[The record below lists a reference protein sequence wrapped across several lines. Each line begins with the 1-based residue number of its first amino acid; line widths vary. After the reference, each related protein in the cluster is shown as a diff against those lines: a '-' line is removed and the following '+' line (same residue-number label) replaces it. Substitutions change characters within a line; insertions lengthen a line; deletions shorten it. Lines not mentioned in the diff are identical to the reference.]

1 MKGILFRKLPVAAG
15 KRVQTMRI
23 WIRADANEEIASGH
37 LARTLSIAGELRRLG
52 VRVRFVLSDEES
64 RSWLQRLS
72 GNPDEWEV
80 SVLGLSYGKPGEE
93 LPLLAKLAEREQP
106 DWILVDSYAVSG
118 DWFEQ
123 LRSTLAAALKEKQ
136 GAENPTPGLAFLD
149 DERAFDP
156 AVDLVINYDPDAESL
171 QSFYQKAPFRLLGPK
186 YAPLREQFADL
197 RPAVRPS
204 VRKILISTGGT
215 DPYGMA
221 KRLQKLVQCVPETAV
236 MAPGYPR
243 VEKVA
248 ELLLGCDL
256 AISAAGT
263 TLYELCAAGVPTLA
277 FSMSDNQ
284 ELFAKQMA
292 AAGAVTYL
300 GDIRKQEVLAEL
312 EKNVASW
319 LSEHGAAEE
328 HGLPEARKHSTGEA
342 LLLRQQ
348 ESARMHALTDGL
360 GSRRIAEKLIQISD
374 GACSGRKD
382 RLQ

>member
-1 MKGILFRKLPVAAG
+1 M
-15 KRVQTMRI
+15 
-23 WIRADANEEIASGH
+23 
-37 LARTLSIAGELRRLG
+37 
-52 VRVRFVLSDEES
+52 
-64 RSWLQRLS
+64 
-72 GNPDEWEV
+72 
-80 SVLGLSYGKPGEE
+80 
-93 LPLLAKLAEREQP
+93 
-106 DWILVDSYAVSG
+106 
-118 DWFEQ
+118 
-123 LRSTLAAALKEKQ
+123 
-136 GAENPTPGLAFLD
+136 
-149 DERAFDP
+149 
-156 AVDLVINYDPDAESL
+156 INYDPDAGSL
-171 QSFYQKAPFRLLGPK
+171 QSFYQKASFRLLGPK

-197 RPAVRPS
+197 KPKVRPS

-300 GDIRKQEVLAEL
+300 GDIRSQEVLAEL

-319 LSEHGAAEE
+319 LSE
-328 HGLPEARKHSTGEA
+328 HSTGEA

-360 GSRRIAEKLIQISD
+360 GSRRIAGKLIQISD
-374 GACSGRKD
+374 GACSGRTD

>member
-1 MKGILFRKLPVAAG
+1 
-15 KRVQTMRI
+15 
-23 WIRADANEEIASGH
+23 
-37 LARTLSIAGELRRLG
+37 
-52 VRVRFVLSDEES
+52 
-64 RSWLQRLS
+64 
-72 GNPDEWEV
+72 
-80 SVLGLSYGKPGEE
+80 
-93 LPLLAKLAEREQP
+93 
-106 DWILVDSYAVSG
+106 
-118 DWFEQ
+118 
-123 LRSTLAAALKEKQ
+123 
-136 GAENPTPGLAFLD
+136 
-149 DERAFDP
+149 
-156 AVDLVINYDPDAESL
+156 
-171 QSFYQKAPFRLLGPK
+171 
-186 YAPLREQFADL
+186 
-197 RPAVRPS
+197 
-204 VRKILISTGGT
+204 
-215 DPYGMA
+215 MA

-300 GDIRKQEVLAEL
+300 GDIRNQEVLAEL

-319 LSEHGAAEE
+319 LSEHGAAE
-328 HGLPEARKHSTGEA
+328 ARKRSADKA

-382 RLQ
+382 RQQTGGMR

>member
-1 MKGILFRKLPVAAG
+1 
-15 KRVQTMRI
+15 
-23 WIRADANEEIASGH
+23 
-37 LARTLSIAGELRRLG
+37 
-52 VRVRFVLSDEES
+52 
-64 RSWLQRLS
+64 
-72 GNPDEWEV
+72 
-80 SVLGLSYGKPGEE
+80 
-93 LPLLAKLAEREQP
+93 
-106 DWILVDSYAVSG
+106 
-118 DWFEQ
+118 
-123 LRSTLAAALKEKQ
+123 
-136 GAENPTPGLAFLD
+136 
-149 DERAFDP
+149 
-156 AVDLVINYDPDAESL
+156 
-171 QSFYQKAPFRLLGPK
+171 
-186 YAPLREQFADL
+186 
-197 RPAVRPS
+197 
-204 VRKILISTGGT
+204 
-215 DPYGMA
+215 MA
-221 KRLQKLVQCVPETAV
+221 KSLQKLVQCVPETAV

-300 GDIRKQEVLAEL
+300 GDIRNPEVLEKL

-319 LSEHGAAEE
+319 LSERSA
-328 HGLPEARKHSTGEA
+328 GEA

-374 GACSGRKD
+374 GTRSGRKD
-382 RLQ
+382 RQQTGGMK

>member
-1 MKGILFRKLPVAAG
+1 
-15 KRVQTMRI
+15 MRI

-52 VRVRFVLSDEES
+52 ARVRFVLSDEES

-80 SVLGLSYGKPGEE
+80 SVLGLSYGKPDEE
-93 LPLLAKLAEREQP
+93 LPLLAKLAEGERP

-118 DWFEQ
+118 DWFEK
-123 LRSTLAAALKEKQ
+123 LRSTLAASLQEKQ
-136 GAENPTPGLAFLD
+136 GKENPAPGLAFID

-156 AVDLVINYDPDAESL
+156 DADLVINYDPDAESL
-171 QSFYQKAPFRLLGPK
+171 QSFYQKASFRLLGPK

-197 RPAVRPS
+197 TPAVRPS

-221 KRLQKLVQCVPETAV
+221 KRLPKLVQCVPETAV

-277 FSMSDNQ
+277 FSMADNQ

-300 GDIRKQEVLAEL
+300 GDIRNPEVLEKL

-319 LSEHGAAEE
+319 LSERGAAEE
-328 HGLPEARKHSTGEA
+328 QKRSADRA

-348 ESARMHALTDGL
+348 ESVRMHALTDGL

-382 RLQ
+382 RQQTGGMR

>member
-1 MKGILFRKLPVAAG
+1 
-15 KRVQTMRI
+15 
-23 WIRADANEEIASGH
+23 
-37 LARTLSIAGELRRLG
+37 
-52 VRVRFVLSDEES
+52 
-64 RSWLQRLS
+64 
-72 GNPDEWEV
+72 
-80 SVLGLSYGKPGEE
+80 
-93 LPLLAKLAEREQP
+93 
-106 DWILVDSYAVSG
+106 
-118 DWFEQ
+118 
-123 LRSTLAAALKEKQ
+123 
-136 GAENPTPGLAFLD
+136 
-149 DERAFDP
+149 
-156 AVDLVINYDPDAESL
+156 
-171 QSFYQKAPFRLLGPK
+171 
-186 YAPLREQFADL
+186 
-197 RPAVRPS
+197 
-204 VRKILISTGGT
+204 
-215 DPYGMA
+215 MA

-300 GDIRKQEVLAEL
+300 GDIRNQEVLAEL

-319 LSEHGAAEE
+319 LSERGAAEE
-328 HGLPEARKHSTGEA
+328 YGLPEAGERSADKA

-374 GACSGRKD
+374 GARSGRKD
-382 RLQ
+382 RQQTGGMK

>member
-1 MKGILFRKLPVAAG
+1 
-15 KRVQTMRI
+15 
-23 WIRADANEEIASGH
+23 
-37 LARTLSIAGELRRLG
+37 
-52 VRVRFVLSDEES
+52 
-64 RSWLQRLS
+64 
-72 GNPDEWEV
+72 
-80 SVLGLSYGKPGEE
+80 
-93 LPLLAKLAEREQP
+93 
-106 DWILVDSYAVSG
+106 
-118 DWFEQ
+118 
-123 LRSTLAAALKEKQ
+123 
-136 GAENPTPGLAFLD
+136 
-149 DERAFDP
+149 
-156 AVDLVINYDPDAESL
+156 
-171 QSFYQKAPFRLLGPK
+171 
-186 YAPLREQFADL
+186 
-197 RPAVRPS
+197 
-204 VRKILISTGGT
+204 
-215 DPYGMA
+215 MA

-300 GDIRKQEVLAEL
+300 GDIRNQEVLAEL

-328 HGLPEARKHSTGEA
+328 HGLPEAEEHGAAEARKRSAGKA

-374 GACSGRKD
+374 GARSGRKD
-382 RLQ
+382 RQQTGGMK